1 MTFPV
6 PARRLAAVLAA
17 SIVVLLVVGSAAAF
31 WLVEAVLVV
40 AVLVDVALAPSPARI
55 TVERLLPVSGV
66 LEGRL
71 LMSWKVE
78 HPEGRGVTVSVA
90 DQLAPSL
97 RASRRRFRVH
107 LARREVVEVDAT
119 LHPSRRGRFEPTDLV
134 VRTEGPLGLL
144 ARQRTRKL
152 PGRVFVYPRFPSRDE
167 AELRVRRARRQ
178 EAGLRTAQGR
188 GGGTDFDQL
197 REYTP
202 DDESRRIDWAATART
217 GRPIVRTYRAEQN
230 QVVITLLDNGRVM
243 AGQVAGVPRV
253 EHAMD
258 AAMALTSVAARLGD
272 RAGLVAFDATVRAVV
287 PPGTGARQ
295 VGRVAD
301 VFPELQPVLAES
313 DYAGAF
319 ADTLARFRRRAL
331 LVLLTDLVEQA
342 MIESLLPAL
351 PLIAS
356 RHRVIV
362 AAVHDPAV
370 VRWSQMSPSDPEEAY
385 LAAAAVD
392 AIDERN
398 RSAARLRGLGAT
410 VVDAG
415 PGQLSGKLC
424 DLYLDV
430 KATGAL

>member
-1 MTFPV
+1 VTLPV
-6 PARRLAAVLAA
+6 PTRRLAALVAA
-17 SIVVLLVVGSAAAF
+17 SIVVLLVVGDAATLLA
-31 WLVEAVLVV
+31 VEALLVV
-40 AVLVDVALAPSPARI
+40 AVLVDLVLAVSPKAVD
-55 TVERLLPVSGV
+55 VERDLPASAV
-66 LEGRL
+66 LEATSAMR
-71 LMSWKVE
+71 WRVE
-78 HPEGRGVTVSVA
+78 HPRGRGVTVAVA

-97 RASRRRFRVH
+97 RPTTRRFRV
-107 LARREVVEVDAT
+107 RIPRGEIVEVDAT
-119 LHPSRRGRFEPTDLV
+119 LRPSRRGRFEPTEVV
-134 VRTEGPLGLL
+134 VRTEGPLGLI
-144 ARQRTRKL
+144 ARQRARAL
-152 PGRVFVYPRFPSRDE
+152 PGRLFVYPRFPSRDA
-167 AELRVRRARRQ
+167 AEIRVRRARRQ

-202 DDESRRIDWAATART
+202 DDESRRIDWAATARS
-217 GRPIVRTYRAEQN
+217 GKAIVRTYRAEQN
-230 QVVITLLDNGRVM
+230 QVVVTLLDNGRVM

-272 RAGLVAFDATVRAVV
+272 RAGLVAFDASVRAVV
-287 PPGTGARQ
+287 PPATGARQ

-301 VFPELQPVLAES
+301 VFPELHPMLAES

-351 PLIAS
+351 PLLAS
-356 RHRVIV
+356 RHRVVV

-370 VRWSQMSPSDPEEAY
+370 VRWAEASPDDPEQAY
-385 LAAAAVD
+385 LAAAAID

-398 RSAARLRGLGAT
+398 RTAARLRGLGAT
-410 VVDAG
+410 VVDAQ
-415 PGQLSGKLC
+415 PGELAGKLC

>member
-1 MTFPV
+1 VTFPV
-6 PARRLAAVLAA
+6 PTLRFAAVVAA
-17 SIVVLLVVGSAAAF
+17 SIVVLLAVGSAWVF
-31 WLVEAVLVV
+31 WSVETVVLVA
-40 AVLVDVALAPSPARI
+40 AVVDLLLAPSPRRI
-55 TVERLLPVSGV
+55 KVERIMPASGV
-66 LEGRL
+66 LDSPLALAWR
-71 LMSWKVE
+71 VE
-78 HPEGRGVTVSVA
+78 HPGGRGLTVSVA

-97 RASRRRFRVH
+97 RAGRRRFRVH
-107 LARREVVEVDAT
+107 VARHEVVEVDTT
-119 LHPSRRGRFEPTDLV
+119 LRPSRRGRFEPTDVV

-144 ARQRTRKL
+144 ARQRSRKL

-167 AELRVRRARRQ
+167 AELRVRRARRP

-197 REYTP
+197 RDYTP

-230 QVVITLLDNGRVM
+230 QVVVTLLDNGRVM

-301 VFPELQPVLAES
+301 VFPELYPVLAES

-331 LVLLTDLVEQA
+331 LVVLTDLVEQA
-342 MIESLLPAL
+342 MLESLLPAL

-356 RHRVIV
+356 RHRVII

-370 VRWSQMSPSDPEEAY
+370 VRWARMAPADAEEAY
-385 LAAAAVD
+385 RAAAAVD
-392 AIDERN
+392 ALEERN

-410 VVDAG
+410 VVDAE
-415 PGQLSGKLC
+415 PGQLAGKLC
-424 DLYLDV
+424 DIYLDV

>member
-6 PARRLAAVLAA
+6 PTRRLAVVVAA
-17 SIVVLLVVGSAAAF
+17 SIVVLLVVGTSAAF
-31 WLVEAVLVV
+31 WALEAVIVV
-40 AVLVDVALAPSPARI
+40 AALVDLALAPSPRAIAVDR
-55 TVERLLPVSGV
+55 VLPASGV
-66 LEGRL
+66 LDAPLSLAWR
-71 LMSWKVE
+71 VE
-78 HPEGRGVTVSVA
+78 HPGGRGVTVAVG
-90 DQLAPSL
+90 DELAPSL
-97 RASRRRFRVH
+97 RAGRRRFRVH
-107 LARREVVEVDAT
+107 VARHEVVEVDTT
-119 LHPSRRGRFEPTDLV
+119 LRPARRGRFEPTDVV

-144 ARQRTRKL
+144 ARQRTRRL

-167 AELRVRRARRQ
+167 AELRVRRGRRQ

-188 GGGTDFDQL
+188 GGGTEFDQL
-197 REYTP
+197 RDYTP

-230 QVVITLLDNGRVM
+230 QVVVTLLDNGRVM

-272 RAGLVAFDATVRAVV
+272 RAGLVAFDASVRAVV
-287 PPGTGARQ
+287 PPATGARQ

-331 LVLLTDLVEQA
+331 LVVLTDLVEQA
-342 MIESLLPAL
+342 MLESLLPAL

-370 VRWSQMSPSDPEEAY
+370 VRWAQLSPSDPEEAY
-385 LAAAAVD
+385 RAAAAVD
-392 AIDERN
+392 ALDERE
-398 RSAARLRGLGAT
+398 RSAARLRGLGAA
-410 VVDAG
+410 VVDAE
-415 PGQLSGKLC
+415 PGRLGARLC

>member
-1 MTFPV
+1 MTLPV
-6 PARRLAAVLAA
+6 PTRRLAAVVAA
-17 SIVVLLVVGSAAAF
+17 SIAVLLVLGSGTVF
-31 WLVEAVLVV
+31 WVVELVIVV
-40 AVLVDVALAPSPARI
+40 TALVDVVVAPSPRRI
-55 TVERLLPVSGV
+55 SVERLLPLSGV
-66 LEGRL
+66 LDSPVAL
-71 LMSWKVE
+71 SWRVE
-78 HPEGRGVTVSVA
+78 HPDGRGVHVSVA

-97 RASRRRFRVH
+97 HPTRRRFRVH
-107 LARREVVEVDAT
+107 VARREVVEVDAT
-119 LHPSRRGRFEPTDLV
+119 LRPSRRGRFEPTDVV

-144 ARQRTRKL
+144 ARQRTREL
-152 PGRVFVYPRFPSRDE
+152 PGRIFVYPRFPSRDA
-167 AELRVRRARRQ
+167 AEIRVRRARRQ

-197 REYTP
+197 RDYTP

-230 QVVITLLDNGRVM
+230 QVVMTLLDNGRVM

-295 VGRVAD
+295 VGRVSD

-342 MIESLLPAL
+342 VIESLLPAL

-362 AAVHDPAV
+362 AAVHDPDV
-370 VRWSQMSPSDPEEAY
+370 VRWAQMSPSDPEEAY
-385 LAAAAVD
+385 RAAAAVD
-392 AIDERN
+392 ALDERN

-410 VVDAG
+410 VVDAE
-415 PGQLSGKLC
+415 PGQLAGKLC
-424 DLYLDV
+424 DIYLDV

>member
-6 PARRLAAVLAA
+6 PTRRLAAVVAA
-17 SIVVLLVVGSAAAF
+17 SIVVLLVVGRGTAF
-31 WLVEAVLVV
+31 WLVELVLLV
-40 AVLVDVALAPSPARI
+40 AALVDLLAAPSPRRI
-55 TVERLLPVSGV
+55 SVERVMPLSGV
-66 LEGRL
+66 LDSAVAL
-71 LMSWKVE
+71 SWRVE
-78 HPEGRGVTVSVA
+78 HPDGRALHVSVA

-97 RASRRRFRVH
+97 RPTRRRFRVH
-107 LARREVVEVDAT
+107 VARREVVEVDAM
-119 LHPSRRGRFEPTDLV
+119 LRPSRRGRFEPTDVV

-152 PGRVFVYPRFPSRDE
+152 PGRIFVYPRFPSRDA
-167 AELRVRRARRQ
+167 AEVRVRRARRQ

-197 REYTP
+197 RDYTP

-230 QVVITLLDNGRVM
+230 QVVMTLLDNGRVM

-295 VGRVAD
+295 VGRVSD

-319 ADTLARFRRRAL
+319 ADTLARFRRRSL
-331 LVLLTDLVEQA
+331 LVLITDLVEQA

-362 AAVHDPAV
+362 AAVHDPDV
-370 VRWSQMSPSDPEEAY
+370 VRWAQMSPSDPEEAY
-385 LAAAAVD
+385 RAAAAVD
-392 AIDERN
+392 ALDERA
-398 RSAARLRGLGAT
+398 RSAARLRGMGAT
-410 VVDAG
+410 VVDAA
-415 PGQLSGKLC
+415 PGELAGKLC
-424 DLYLDV
+424 DIYLDV

>member
-1 MTFPV
+1 MTVPV
-6 PARRLAAVLAA
+6 PSRRLAAVVAA
-17 SIVVLLVVGSAAAF
+17 SIAVLLVVGSPGVF
-31 WLVEAVLVV
+31 WVLEAVIAL
-40 AVLVDVALAPSPARI
+40 AALVDLVLAPSPRRI
-55 TVERLLPVSGV
+55 EVERILPASGV
-66 LEGRL
+66 LDAPLSMGWR
-71 LMSWKVE
+71 VE
-78 HPEGRGVTVSVA
+78 HPGGRGVTVSVA
-90 DQLAPSL
+90 DELAPSL
-97 RASRRRFRVH
+97 GAARRRFRVH
-107 LARREVVEVDAT
+107 VARRETVEVDTT
-119 LHPSRRGRFEPTDLV
+119 LRPARRGRFEPTEVV

-144 ARQRTRKL
+144 ARQRTRQL

-188 GGGTDFDQL
+188 GGGTEFDQL
-197 REYTP
+197 RDYTP

-230 QVVITLLDNGRVM
+230 QVVVTLLDNGRVM

-272 RAGLVAFDATVRAVV
+272 RAGLVAFDASVRAVV

-301 VFPELQPVLAES
+301 VFPELHPVLAES

-331 LVLLTDLVEQA
+331 LVVLTDLVEQA
-342 MIESLLPAL
+342 MLESLLPAL
-351 PLIAS
+351 PLIVS

-370 VRWSQMSPSDPEEAY
+370 VRWAQVSPADPEEAY
-385 LAAAAVD
+385 RAAAAVD
-392 AIDERN
+392 ALAERE

-410 VVDAG
+410 VVDAE
-415 PGQLSGKLC
+415 PGRLAGKLC
-424 DLYLDV
+424 DIYLDV

>member
-1 MTFPV
+1 VTVPV
-6 PARRLAAVLAA
+6 PTRRLAAVVAA
-17 SIVVLLVVGSAAAF
+17 SIVVLLVLGTSTMF
-31 WLVEAVLVV
+31 WSVEAAIVV
-40 AVLVDVALAPSPARI
+40 AALVDVVLAPSPRRI
-55 TVERLLPVSGV
+55 AVERVLPVSGV
-66 LEGRL
+66 MEGRVA
-71 LMSWKVE
+71 MAWRVE
-78 HPEGRGVTVSVA
+78 HPTGRGVTVSVA

-97 RASRRRFRVH
+97 RPTRRRFRVR
-107 LARREVVEVDAT
+107 LARDEVVEVDAT
-119 LHPSRRGRFEPTDLV
+119 LHPSRRGRFEPTDVV

-144 ARQRTRKL
+144 ARQRTRHL
-152 PGRVFVYPRFPSRDE
+152 PGRLFVYPRFPSRDE

-197 REYTP
+197 RDYTP

-230 QVVITLLDNGRVM
+230 QVVVTLLDNGRVM

-301 VFPELQPVLAES
+301 AFPELQPVLAES

-319 ADTLARFRRRAL
+319 ADVLARFRRRTL

-351 PLIAS
+351 PLLVA
-356 RHRVIV
+356 RHRVVV

-370 VRWSQMSPSDPEEAY
+370 VGWAEMSPNDPEQAY

-392 AIDERN
+392 ALDERN

-415 PGQLSGKLC
+415 PGELAGKLC

>member
-1 MTFPV
+1 V
-6 PARRLAAVLAA
+6 R
-17 SIVVLLVVGSAAAF
+17 
-31 WLVEAVLVV
+31 
-40 AVLVDVALAPSPARI
+40 SP
-55 TVERLLPVSGV
+55 
-66 LEGRL
+66 
-71 LMSWKVE
+71 
-78 HPEGRGVTVSVA
+78 
-90 DQLAPSL
+90 
-97 RASRRRFRVH
+97 
-107 LARREVVEVDAT
+107 
-119 LHPSRRGRFEPTDLV
+119 
-134 VRTEGPLGLL
+134 
-144 ARQRTRKL
+144 
-152 PGRVFVYPRFPSRDE
+152 
-167 AELRVRRARRQ
+167 
-178 EAGLRTAQGR
+178 AQGR

-197 REYTP
+197 RDYTP

-230 QVVITLLDNGRVM
+230 QVVVTLLDNGRVM

-301 VFPELQPVLAES
+301 VFPELYPVLAES

-331 LVLLTDLVEQA
+331 LVVLTDLVEQA
-342 MIESLLPAL
+342 MLESLLPAL

-356 RHRVIV
+356 RHRVII

-370 VRWSQMSPSDPEEAY
+370 VRWARMAPADAEEAY
-385 LAAAAVD
+385 RVSAAVD
-392 AIDERN
+392 ALEERN

-410 VVDAG
+410 VVDAE
-415 PGQLSGKLC
+415 PGQLAGKLC
-424 DLYLDV
+424 DIYLDV

>member
-1 MTFPV
+1 VTFPV
-6 PARRLAAVLAA
+6 PTLRFAAVVAA
-17 SIVVLLVVGSAAAF
+17 SIVVLLAVGSAWVF
-31 WLVEAVLVV
+31 WSVETVVLVA
-40 AVLVDVALAPSPARI
+40 AVVDLLLAPSPRRI
-55 TVERLLPVSGV
+55 KVERIMPASGV
-66 LEGRL
+66 LDSPLALAWR
-71 LMSWKVE
+71 VE
-78 HPEGRGVTVSVA
+78 HPGGRGLTVSVA

-97 RASRRRFRVH
+97 RAGRRR
-107 LARREVVEVDAT
+107 
-119 LHPSRRGRFEPTDLV
+119 
-134 VRTEGPLGLL
+134 
-144 ARQRTRKL
+144 
-152 PGRVFVYPRFPSRDE
+152 
-167 AELRVRRARRQ
+167 
-178 EAGLRTAQGR
+178 
-188 GGGTDFDQL
+188 GTDFDQL
-197 REYTP
+197 RDYTP

-230 QVVITLLDNGRVM
+230 QVVVTLLDNGRVM

-301 VFPELQPVLAES
+301 VFPELYPVLAES

-331 LVLLTDLVEQA
+331 LVVLTDLVEQA
-342 MIESLLPAL
+342 MLESLLPAL

-356 RHRVIV
+356 RHRVII

-370 VRWSQMSPSDPEEAY
+370 VRWARMAPADAEEAY
-385 LAAAAVD
+385 RAAAAVD
-392 AIDERN
+392 ALEERN

-410 VVDAG
+410 VVDAE
-415 PGQLSGKLC
+415 PGQLAGKLC
-424 DLYLDV
+424 DIYLDV

>member
-1 MTFPV
+1 VTLPV
-6 PARRLAAVLAA
+6 PTRRLAALVAA
-17 SIVVLLVVGSAAAF
+17 SIVVLLVAGRPGAL
-31 WLVEAVLVV
+31 WLVEGLLLLV
-40 AVLVDVALAPSPARI
+40 VLVDLALAVSPNRVG
-55 TVERLLPVSGV
+55 VERELPASGV
-66 LEGRL
+66 LDA
-71 LMSWKVE
+71 
-78 HPEGRGVTVSVA
+78 PVTVSWSVQHPAGRAVTVWVA

-97 RASRRRFRVH
+97 RASRRRFRVRVH
-107 LARREVVEVDAT
+107 RRETVEVDAV
-119 LHPSRRGRFEPTDLV
+119 LRPSRRGRFEPTDVV
-134 VRTEGPLGLL
+134 VRTEGPMGLV
-144 ARQRTRKL
+144 ARQRTRRL
-152 PGRVFVYPRFPSRDE
+152 PGRIFVYPRFPSRDE

-178 EAGLRTAQGR
+178 EVGLRTAQGR

-202 DDESRRIDWAATART
+202 DDESRRIDWSATART
-217 GRPIVRTYRAEQN
+217 GRAIVRTYRAEQN
-230 QVVITLLDNGRVM
+230 QVVVTLLDNGRVM

-287 PPGTGARQ
+287 PPASGARQ

-331 LVLLTDLVEQA
+331 LVLLTDLVEEA
-342 MIESLLPAL
+342 MIESLLPAM
-351 PLIAS
+351 PLIAA
-356 RHRVIV
+356 RHRVVV
-362 AAVHDPAV
+362 AAVHDPDV
-370 VRWSQMSPSDPEEAY
+370 VRWASTAPGDPEEAY

-392 AIDERN
+392 ALDARN
-398 RSAARLRGLGAT
+398 RAAARLRGMGAT
-410 VVDAG
+410 VVDAP
-415 PGQLSGKLC
+415 PGNLAGLLC